1 MWYILIMNGESSMKT
16 IDQLGL
22 TDEDLEYGQRVLR
35 EIVCSILVVG
45 FCTVAMILTHF
56 WFF

>member
-1 MWYILIMNGESSMKT
+1 MKT

-35 EIVCSILVVG
+35 EIVCGILIVG
-45 FCTVAMILTHF
+45 FCTVAMILAHF

>member
-1 MWYILIMNGESSMKT
+1 MKT

-35 EIVCSILVVG
+35 EIVCGILIVG
-45 FCTVAMILTHF
+45 LCTVPMILAHF